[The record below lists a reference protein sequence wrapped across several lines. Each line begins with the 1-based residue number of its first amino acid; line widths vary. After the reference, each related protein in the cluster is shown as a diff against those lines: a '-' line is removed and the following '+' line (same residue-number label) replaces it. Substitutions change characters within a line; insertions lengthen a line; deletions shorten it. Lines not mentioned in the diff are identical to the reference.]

1 MALCTV
7 LSWAMDAY
15 VKKLATVSGLGV
27 ENSAKHIKYRSEV
40 TEINWVMER

>member
-7 LSWAMDAY
+7 LSWAIDAHE
-15 VKKLATVSGLGV
+15 KKSATVSGLGG
-27 ENSAKHIKYRSEV
+27 ENSAKHIEYRSEV